1 MLIWGGI
8 YTSDSSCSMPFDPS
22 SDARA
27 VKTPL
32 IQDSVR
38 RLAIELG
45 FEATQT
51 PFHLSFLLKLKSSD
65 AEIRNRGKANF
76 WVPVGFDPGYPA
88 PLGVSFSTGGSM
100 NLASSSFSGNAAGC
114 VLCLYGDSTSPEPA
128 LELDL
133 DPFVKRSGD
142 ICLAS
147 PESAWTFMSYGC
159 RCKGAALQ
167 GDGAKFDAERVL
179 LDPYATIF
187 INSVTDNITR
197 LLLNYLELL
206 CNALE

>member
-1 MLIWGGI
+1 
-8 YTSDSSCSMPFDPS
+8 MPFDPS

-51 PFHLSFLLKLKSSD
+51 PFHLSFLLNSNRVTRKS
-65 AEIRNRGKANF
+65 GTVQGQF
-76 WVPVGFDPGYPA
+76 
-88 PLGVSFSTGGSM
+88 L
-100 NLASSSFSGNAAGC
+100 GNAAGC
-114 VLCLYGDSTSPEPA
+114 VLCFVWLIVHRPEPA

-147 PESAWTFMSYGC
+147 PESAWTFMTLWLSM
-159 RCKGAALQ
+159 
-167 GDGAKFDAERVL
+167 
-179 LDPYATIF
+179 
-187 INSVTDNITR
+187 
-197 LLLNYLELL
+197 
-206 CNALE
+206 

>member
-1 MLIWGGI
+1 MLLWGGI
-8 YTSDSSCSMPFDPS
+8 YTSDSSCFMPFDPS

-27 VKTPL
+27 IKTPF

-51 PFHLSFLLKLKSSD
+51 PFYLSFLLKLKS
-65 AEIRNRGKANF
+65 R
-76 WVPVGFDPGYPA
+76 
-88 PLGVSFSTGGSM
+88 
-100 NLASSSFSGNAAGC
+100 NAAGC
-114 VLCLYGDSTSPEPA
+114 VLCLYDDSTSPEPA

-133 DPFVKRSGD
+133 DPFVKRSSD

-147 PESAWTFMSYGC
+147 PESAWTFMSHGC

-167 GDGAKFDAERVL
+167 GDGAKFVAERVL
-179 LDPYATIF
+179 LDPYAKIF
-187 INSVTDNITR
+187 INSVTENITR
-197 LLLNYLELL
+197 LLLKYLELL
-206 CNALE
+206 

>member
-8 YTSDSSCSMPFDPS
+8 YTSDSSRFMPFDPS

-27 VKTPL
+27 IKTPF

-51 PFHLSFLLKLKSSD
+51 PFYLSFLLKLKSSG
-65 AEIRNRGKANF
+65 AEIRNHSKANF
-76 WVPVGFDPGYPA
+76 CVPVGFDPGYPA
-88 PLGVSFSTGGSM
+88 PLGVSFSTDGSM
-100 NLASSSFSGNAAGC
+100 NLASSSFSGNVAGC
-114 VLCLYGDSTSPEPA
+114 VLCLYDDSTSPEPA

-133 DPFVKRSGD
+133 DPFVERSGD

-147 PESAWTFMSYGC
+147 PESAWTFMNYGC

-179 LDPYATIF
+179 LDPYAKIF

-197 LLLNYLELL
+197 LLLKYLELL
-206 CNALE
+206 